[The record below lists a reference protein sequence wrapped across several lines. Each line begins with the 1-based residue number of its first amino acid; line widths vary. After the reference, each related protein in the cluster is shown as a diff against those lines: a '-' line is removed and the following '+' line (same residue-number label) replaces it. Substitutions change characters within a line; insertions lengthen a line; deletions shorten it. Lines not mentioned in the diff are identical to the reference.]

1 MKTLKQ
7 VLRRNFDTVGGAVVA
22 ALTETEANY
31 AQVAEAVREK
41 MNSATSRES
50 VRYYATQLRKEGGG
64 PCPSAPAATKTAR
77 RWGLPSPPE
86 P

>member
-31 AQVAEAVREK
+31 AQVAGAVREK

-50 VRYYATQLRKEGGG
+50 VRYYATQLRKEGVALPQRARSHEDGSQVG
-64 PCPSAPAATKTAR
+64 TA
-77 RWGLPSPPE
+77 LTA
-86 P
+86 